1 MGKKSRDVGRF
12 KYGVCLNDE
21 CPMCKSKQVQQIP
34 MRKEL
39 VCAECGKPLRES
51 APPKSSSPMRW
62 IVIAVAAVVVII
74 PVVLWLTG
82 VFGSTPFSDESKK
95 GIDTLKVDSVERP
108 EPDVNE
114 EKTGE
119 GEKETDTLEVVPVK
133 EPEENGTETEK
144 GKTPPL
150 PQPKPE
156 SYNTGWGTYEGP
168 MEGGQPNGFGGIII
182 VRSRHFIDLKK
193 ADGETIEIG
202 SGDKIMNV
210 KMENGRMRQGE
221 IHFADGTRRFVS
233 GL

>member
-1 MGKKSRDVGRF
+1 M
-12 KYGVCLNDE
+12 L
-21 CPMCKSKQVQQIP
+21 
-34 MRKEL
+34 
-39 VCAECGKPLRES
+39 
-51 APPKSSSPMRW
+51 W
-62 IVIAVAAVVVII
+62 IVIAVAAVVVITS
-74 PVVLWLTG
+74 VVLWLTG

-95 GIDTLKVDSVERP
+95 GIDTLKVDPVKRP

-119 GEKETDTLEVVPVK
+119 GEKETGTLEAVPVK
-133 EPEENGTETEK
+133 EPEENGTKTEK
-144 GKTPPL
+144 GKTPPQSQPQ
-150 PQPKPE
+150 PQPKPQPK
-156 SYNTGWGTYEGP
+156 SYNTGWGTYEDP
-168 MEGGQPNGFGGIII
+168 MQGGLPNGFGGIIV

-202 SGDKIMNV
+202 PGDKIMNV